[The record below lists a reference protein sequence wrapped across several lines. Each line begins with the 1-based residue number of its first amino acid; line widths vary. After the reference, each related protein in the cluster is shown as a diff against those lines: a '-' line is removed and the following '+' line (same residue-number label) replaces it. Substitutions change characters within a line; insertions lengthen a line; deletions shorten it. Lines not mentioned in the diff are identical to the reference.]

1 MEKLYYIINLFKMI
15 KLITFIKIV
24 VLLLIL
30 QLNSCSIKKWE
41 ETGRYTADKSSDS
54 TYIWKKGKQYVALV
68 RTIPV
73 SKRNIKNTIHPV
85 KISSSTIERSF
96 SKIKYKKGKKEPEE
110 VVFNERNIGLLSKYV
125 PEALLKARNQD
136 VLFEIFR
143 LRTKWWILP
152 TTIDTTA
159 GYIFVEPG
167 RINII
172 FEKINED
179 YEGYDFREKRIL
191 VGDSANGVYGGKS
204 VVSKG
209 WVVLTSKSWN

>member
-1 MEKLYYIINLFKMI
+1 MI
-15 KLITFIKIV
+15 KLNTFIKIV

-30 QLNSCSIKKWE
+30 QLNSCSLKRWD
-41 ETGRYTADKSSDS
+41 ETGRYTADGSSAS

-85 KISSSTIERSF
+85 KISPATIERSF
-96 SKIKYKKGKKEPEE
+96 SKIKYTKGKNKKEQI
-110 VVFNERNIGLLSKYV
+110 VFNDRNIKLLSKYV

-136 VLFEIFR
+136 VLFELFE
-143 LRTKWWILP
+143 LRTKFWFFP

-179 YEGYDFREKRIL
+179 YEGYDYREKRIL
-191 VGDSANGVYGGKS
+191 VGEAAEGIYRGKS

-209 WVVLTSKSWN
+209 WIVLTSRSWN

>member
-1 MEKLYYIINLFKMI
+1 MSVFN
-15 KLITFIKIV
+15 
-24 VLLLIL
+24 
-30 QLNSCSIKKWE
+30 
-41 ETGRYTADKSSDS
+41 D
-54 TYIWKKGKQYVALV
+54 
-68 RTIPV
+68 
-73 SKRNIKNTIHPV
+73 RNI
-85 KISSSTIERSF
+85 E
-96 SKIKYKKGKKEPEE
+96 
-110 VVFNERNIGLLSKYV
+110 LLSKYV

-136 VLFEIFR
+136 VLFEIFE
-143 LRTKWWILP
+143 LRKKFWFFP

-179 YEGYDFREKRIL
+179 YEGYDFRDKRIL
-191 VGDSANGVYGGKS
+191 VGDAANGVYGGKS

>member
-30 QLNSCSIKKWE
+30 QLNSCSFKRWQ
-41 ETGRYTADKSSDS
+41 ETGRYTVDESSAS

-68 RTIPV
+68 RTIAVP
-73 SKRNIKNTIHPV
+73 KRNIKNTIHPV
-85 KISSSTIERSF
+85 KITSSTIESSF
-96 SKIKYKKGKKEPEE
+96 SKIKYKKGKKEKEMR
-110 VVFNERNIGLLSKYV
+110 VFNDRNIGLLSKYV
-125 PEALLKARNQD
+125 PEALLKARKQD
-136 VLFEIFR
+136 VLFEIFE
-143 LRTKWWILP
+143 LRTKFWFFP

-167 RINII
+167 RINIV